1 MPDEAAEKF
10 AGTAVPTRQAIK
22 SPYLENGAI
31 SRTARC
37 LTAKLA

>member
-1 MPDEAAEKF
+1 M
-10 AGTAVPTRQAIK
+10 QAIK